1 VKLAIRIL
9 NIIDNEQTKRFDYK
23 NQQIKLI
30 RYISSTKYNLNHIN
44 ILKHI
49 TRYFIIFQRDVH
61 SNDSQ
66 GGHDHVHEWLVKH
79 T

>member
-1 VKLAIRIL
+1 M
-9 NIIDNEQTKRFDYK
+9 
-23 NQQIKLI
+23 
-30 RYISSTKYNLNHIN
+30 RYISSTKYNLNHII

-66 GGHDHVHEWLVKH
+66 GGHDRVHEWLVKH